1 MPGRIRSGWYR
12 RVGAGSTLSSC
23 RDRGVW
29 GSGVSEVEIGVG
41 DVEDERFARL
51 LGERLRR
58 VRQQQG
64 LSLHEVESRSDGEL
78 KASVLGAYERG
89 ERAVSITRLHRL
101 AAFYRV
107 PVGQLLPAPSSEG
120 RLDEKGDR
128 SPEPEVVIDLVALE
142 HRAED
147 EPALRRYV
155 ETIQA
160 RRGDYN
166 GRVLTIR
173 SGDLTTLAAVLDATP
188 EELHERLAS
197 SGIVRTT

>member
-1 MPGRIRSGWYR
+1 MS
-12 RVGAGSTLSSC
+12 
-23 RDRGVW
+23 
-29 GSGVSEVEIGVG
+29 

-51 LGERLRR
+51 LGGRLRR

-64 LSLHEVESRSDGEL
+64 LSLHEVESRSGGEL

-107 PVGQLLPAPSSEG
+107 PVGQLLPEPDVDTAVLEPRGERS
-120 RLDEKGDR
+120 DEPD
-128 SPEPEVVIDLVALE
+128 VVIDLVALE
-142 HRAED
+142 QRGGD

-173 SGDLTTLAAVLDATP
+173 SADLATLAAVLDATP
-188 EELHERLAS
+188 EQLHERLAHA
-197 SGIVRTT
+197 GIVRMG

>member
-1 MPGRIRSGWYR
+1 MS
-12 RVGAGSTLSSC
+12 
-23 RDRGVW
+23 
-29 GSGVSEVEIGVG
+29 

-51 LGERLRR
+51 LGGRLRR

-64 LSLHEVESRSDGEL
+64 LSLHEVEGRSAGEL

-107 PVGQLLPAPSSEG
+107 PVGQLLPE
-120 RLDEKGDR
+120 LDAVVDDAGD
-128 SPEPEVVIDLVALE
+128 EPDVVIDLVALE
-142 HRAED
+142 QRADD

-155 ETIQA
+155 EAIQA

-173 SGDLTTLAAVLDATP
+173 SADLATLAAVMDATP
-188 EELHERLAS
+188 EALHDRLADE
-197 SGIVRTT
+197 GIVRSS

>member
-1 MPGRIRSGWYR
+1 MS
-12 RVGAGSTLSSC
+12 
-23 RDRGVW
+23 
-29 GSGVSEVEIGVG
+29 
-41 DVEDERFARL
+41 DVEDERFAQL
-51 LGERLRR
+51 LGGRLRG

-64 LSLHEVESRSDGEL
+64 LSLHEVENRSGGEL

-107 PVGQLLPAPSSEG
+107 PVGQLLPDPATDT
-120 RLDEKGDR
+120 DEASD
-128 SPEPEVVIDLVALE
+128 EPDVVIDLLALE
-142 HRAED
+142 RRRDD

-173 SGDLTTLAAVLDATP
+173 SADLATLAAVLDSTP
-188 EELHERLAS
+188 EELHDRLADE
-197 SGIVRTT
+197 GIVQSS